1 MLNRKELGRAI
12 AKAIELKIATGL
24 ISSKAEVARHF
35 NIKTPSLYGW
45 IEKGTISKSK
55 LPELWRYFSDVVG
68 PEHWGLADW
77 PIEPPIAKSHVKNL
91 RLISGS
97 QEQPLKQGIDNSAT
111 FHVLDVKAACGN
123 GHHNHDY
130 PETVRTLI
138 MSPEEAQRLIG
149 SQNKNGAIQVIL
161 ASKDSMAPAIQ
172 PDDLL
177 FVDTSIKD
185 YVGEAVYIL
194 LHGGELVCKRISLVG
209 RELTVSSDNKAYPS
223 WPWRERPEE
232 TKIIGKVIKALPMSF
247 KKFGAV

>member
-1 MLNRKELGRAI
+1 MVINRCNTEMDIVKVRRENLNRLVERDTLSSVAIRVGKPASQLKDMLAGRKSFGEKVTRQIEKRYAPDLPQGWLDKPDD
-12 AKAIELKIATGL
+12 ALPNPPAAIEL
-24 ISSKAEVARHF
+24 
-35 NIKTPSLYGW
+35 
-45 IEKGTISKSK
+45 
-55 LPELWRYFSDVVG
+55 D
-68 PEHWGLADW
+68 
-77 PIEPPIAKSHVKNL
+77 
-91 RLISGS
+91 
-97 QEQPLKQGIDNSAT
+97 SAT

-149 SQNKNGAIQVIL
+149 SQNKHGAIQVIL

-185 YVGEAVYIL
+185 YIGEAVYIL
-194 LHGGELVCKRISLVG
+194 LHGDELVCKRISLVG

-223 WPWRERPEE
+223 WPWHERPEE